1 MDILTD
7 KPRAH
12 KAALSSKELHNVC
25 NWGLNYMETLG
36 NEFEDI
42 SLFIHINIVTILL
55 LRFWGSLNL
64 TNVELFQHFVYLWY
78 EPAFAVLFYTGW

>member
-42 SLFIHINIVTILL
+42 SLC
-55 LRFWGSLNL
+55 
-64 TNVELFQHFVYLWY
+64 VYLWY

>member
-12 KAALSSKELHNVC
+12 KATLSSKELHNVC

-64 TNVELFQHFVYLWY
+64 TNMLVISYSSTLCLSLV
-78 EPAFAVLFYTGW
+78 